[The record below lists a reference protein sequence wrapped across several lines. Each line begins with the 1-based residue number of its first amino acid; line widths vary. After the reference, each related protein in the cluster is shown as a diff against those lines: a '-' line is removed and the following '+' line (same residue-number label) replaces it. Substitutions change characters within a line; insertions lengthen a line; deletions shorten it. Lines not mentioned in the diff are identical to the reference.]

1 MLFFTAIQEF
11 AETGGTEALD
21 KQPTFSSAKNGGY
34 GSAYDRN
41 RLILDGFSAP
51 PIEEGVGTS
60 QASLF
65 MDGNHTRVRDLYI
78 VLLDKFCKMI

>member
-1 MLFFTAIQEF
+1 MFRLGEVASSAVQEF

-41 RLILDGFSAP
+41 KVISIFKGL
-51 PIEEGVGTS
+51 
-60 QASLF
+60 
-65 MDGNHTRVRDLYI
+65 HTRGQG
-78 VLLDKFCKMI
+78 